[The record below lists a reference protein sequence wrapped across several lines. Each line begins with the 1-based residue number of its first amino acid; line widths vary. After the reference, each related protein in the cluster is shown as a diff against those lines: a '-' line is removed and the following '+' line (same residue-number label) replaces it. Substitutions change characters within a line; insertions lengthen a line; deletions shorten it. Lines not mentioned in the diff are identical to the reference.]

1 MSAQPITCQ
10 ELVELVTEYLE
21 GTLPPETREAF
32 EAHVAV
38 CPGCDTYVEQMRETV
53 RVTGTLTEEQLDPAV
68 RDGLLAGFR
77 DFKRRQ

>member
-32 EAHVAV
+32 EAHVSV
-38 CPGCDTYVEQMRETV
+38 CPGCETYLDQMRETV
-53 RVTGTLTEEQLDPAV
+53 RITGALTEEQLDPAA
-68 RDGLLAGFR
+68 RDELLAAFR
-77 DFKRRQ
+77 DFKRR

>member
-10 ELVELVTEYLE
+10 ELVELVTDYLE

-32 EAHVAV
+32 EAHLGV
-38 CPGCDTYVEQMRETV
+38 CPGCDTYLDQMRETV

-68 RDGLLAGFR
+68 RDQLLAAFR
-77 DFKRRQ
+77 DWRRR